1 MYLTYKNTN
10 LNISLYK
17 NNAITEDEEIFREIF
32 RVVVRERSKIEKEIV
47 KNLLF
52 KYFLE
57 PVEINHLTS
66 AHFVPLTSFVSF
78 QNLCGFENRGFSGQA
93 RKSFGDFQNPG
104 DFQNAEI
111 NDAPDI
117 IKLMVC
123 SSKTANVG
131 PMASVAG
138 AISEILCGK
147 CIEFGFDAGLIE
159 NGGDI
164 ALFGDRNFKVKIY
177 AGNSPFSNKFFIS
190 LNPAKLF
197 PDKILGICTSSSS
210 VGPSVSFG
218 EGDATTI
225 ISNSPAIADAF
236 ATSLGNLVKNDEES
250 IKEVI
255 ELGKKFKEIYGICII
270 VKDKIGVWNVNL
282 EKI

>member
-52 KYFLE
+52 KYSLE

-66 AHFVPLTSFVSF
+66 AHFV
-78 QNLCGFENRGFSGQA
+78 CGFSGQA

-131 PMASVAG
+131 PMAGVAG
-138 AISEILCGK
+138 AISEILCRK

-218 EGDATTI
+218 DSDATTI
-225 ISNSPAIADAF
+225 IANSPAIADAF

-250 IKEVI
+250 IEDVI

-270 VKDKIGVWNVNL
+270 VKDKIGAWNVNL